1 MTFFHQINR
10 SIDSIL
16 LAMISE
22 ARSESFAVCLREG
35 EPPISRLSLQNAR
48 MCHGRVMRI
57 SCQNLSI

>member
-22 ARSESFAVCLREG
+22 ARSESLAVCLREG
-35 EPPISRLSLQNAR
+35 DIPVCSAPI
-48 MCHGRVMRI
+48 
-57 SCQNLSI
+57 